1 MQRTVNPRSLVR
13 IQGREPIFKVYIMSQ
28 SKISKNSSATIGEYG
43 EQLVAIALE
52 KRGHIVKVSKD
63 KYDSEKDMTI
73 DGKRIA
79 EVKTQV
85 IFMTKNALTY
95 QPNQVRKCSSVDD
108 LYFVTYPP
116 PSGKRH
122 MYNGWMIHVDPKKM
136 VTESYKTKDGRDMIL
151 IPIDQP
157 AVTLLD
163 RIKEAD
169 QKILMA
175 MSLSKY

>member
-1 MQRTVNPRSLVR
+1 MSAAQKKSGRTIGQYGESLV
-13 IQGREPIFKVYIMSQ
+13 
-28 SKISKNSSATIGEYG
+28 A
-43 EQLVAIALE
+43 ALLQ
-52 KRGHIVKVSKD
+52 KRGHQVEMSEDV
-63 KYDSEKDMTI
+63 YDAEKDMTI
-73 DGKRIA
+73 DGTRIA

-116 PSGKRH
+116 PSGKTH
-122 MYNGWMIHVDPKKM
+122 MYNGWVIHVDPKKM
-136 VTESYKTKDGRDMIL
+136 ATESHKTKDGRDMVL

-157 AVTLLD
+157 AVTLID
-163 RIKEAD
+163 RVGEAH

>member
-1 MQRTVNPRSLVR
+1 MVDRRS
-13 IQGREPIFKVYIMSQ
+13 GR
-28 SKISKNSSATIGEYG
+28 TIGQYG
-43 EQLVAIALE
+43 EHVVATALI
-52 KRGHIVKVSKD
+52 KRGHTVEISKD
-63 KYDSEKDMTI
+63 PYDAEKDMTV
-73 DGKRIA
+73 DGERIA

-122 MYNGWMIHVDPKKM
+122 MYNGWVIHVDPKKM
-136 VTESYKTKDGRDMIL
+136 LAEMHKTKDGRDMVL

-163 RIKEAD
+163 RIGEAH
-169 QKILMA
+169 QKILTA

>member
-1 MQRTVNPRSLVR
+1 MVDRRSGRTIGQYGESLV
-13 IQGREPIFKVYIMSQ
+13 
-28 SKISKNSSATIGEYG
+28 ATLL
-43 EQLVAIALE
+43 Q
-52 KRGHIVKVSKD
+52 KRGHTVEISKD
-63 KYDSEKDMTI
+63 PYDADKDMTV
-73 DGKRIA
+73 DGERIA

-85 IFMTKNALTY
+85 VFMIKNALTY

-122 MYNGWMIHVDPKKM
+122 MYNGWVIHVDPKKM
-136 VTESYKTKDGRDMIL
+136 LTTSHKTKDGRDMVL

-163 RIKEAD
+163 RVGEAHL
-169 QKILMA
+169 KILTA

>member
-1 MQRTVNPRSLVR
+1 MTAAQKKS
-13 IQGREPIFKVYIMSQ
+13 GR
-28 SKISKNSSATIGEYG
+28 TIGVYG
-43 EQLVAIALE
+43 EQLVATALT
-52 KRGHIVKVSKD
+52 KRGHTVEMSD
-63 KYDSEKDMTI
+63 NPFDSEKDMTI
-73 DGKRIA
+73 DGERIA

-116 PSGKRH
+116 PSGKKH
-122 MYNGWMIHVDPKKM
+122 MYHGWVIHVDPKKM
-136 VTESYKTKDGRDMIL
+136 VTESHKTKDGRDMVL

-163 RIKEAD
+163 RVGEAH